1 MTRGSAAA
9 PLGIEE
15 WVRLARLP
23 FHSVGILPFLAGSFL
38 ALHKSGSLDRT
49 VMLWGLAAVVLIM
62 LSTYLNGEIH
72 DRREDALS
80 AARGRTPFSGGSLVL
95 LRHPDQTSLVVFVSA
110 ASIVAAMLI
119 GVVLQWAYRSGPLTI
134 PLGVTGIVAGFF
146 YSKPPLRWVTRGF
159 GEVLIAYAY
168 GWLPVAVGY
177 YLQTQRFDPLATV
190 ISLPIA
196 CSIFN
201 VILMNEYPDHPAD
214 VEAGKRNLLA
224 RFGKRGG
231 AYIYAA
237 AVLAQNLFCI
247 LSVRC
252 GVPSGAWRLLVP
264 CAALSAALALVMLAG
279 GYRRRGV
286 LIALCGLTITVNI
299 GISCAYI
306 LSLR

>member
-1 MTRGSAAA
+1 MTRVSAAA

-38 ALHKSGSLDRT
+38 ALHKSGSLDRV
-49 VMLWGLAAVVLIM
+49 VMLWGLAAIVLIM
-62 LSTYLNGEIH
+62 FSTYLNGEIH

-80 AARGRTPFSGGSLVL
+80 ATRGRTPFSGGSLVL
-95 LRHPDQTSLVVFVSA
+95 LRHPHQAPLVVFVSA

-119 GVVLQWAYRSGPLTI
+119 GVMLQWFYRSGPLTI
-134 PLGVTGIVAGFF
+134 PLGVTGIVAGYF

-159 GEVLIAYAY
+159 GEILIAYAY

-177 YLQTQRFDPLATV
+177 YLQTQRFDPLASV

-224 RFGKRGG
+224 RLGERGG

-237 AVLAQNLFCI
+237 AVFAQNIFCI

-252 GVPSGAWRLLVP
+252 GVPLGAWRLLVP